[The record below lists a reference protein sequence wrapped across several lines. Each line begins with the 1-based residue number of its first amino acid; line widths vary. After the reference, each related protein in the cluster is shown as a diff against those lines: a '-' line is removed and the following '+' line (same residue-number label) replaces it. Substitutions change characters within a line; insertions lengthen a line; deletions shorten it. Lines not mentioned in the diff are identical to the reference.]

1 MKPANSSDTGLA
13 RIKAE
18 TLIESLDW
26 LREFHGRTVVIKF
39 GGNAM
44 VDEALQK
51 SFAEDMAYLR
61 FVGIRPVVVHG
72 GGPQI
77 TARLAE
83 LGIETEFKAGLRVTN
98 SESIGVIREVLR
110 ESVGA
115 GLVSLIENAGAEA
128 KVLSGEDKA
137 LFLAEKTKF
146 ETEDGDVDLG
156 LVGEVKSVNPRAV
169 LDLISSGK
177 IPVISSI
184 APDVRGDLLN
194 VNADLAAASLAVALG
209 AEKLIVLTDVPGLY
223 SDWPDRSSL
232 VSEITSNELR
242 ELIPSL
248 ESGMVPKM
256 KACLE
261 AVDGGV
267 PKAHI
272 IDGRDPHSI
281 LLEIFTESGVG
292 TQVSK

>member
-1 MKPANSSDTGLA
+1 MKPAETTDSGLA

-77 TARLAE
+77 TAKLAE
-83 LGIETEFKAGLRVTN
+83 LGIETEFKAGLRVTTK
-98 SESIGVIREVLR
+98 ESIKIIRDVLR

-115 GLVSLIENAGAEA
+115 GLVQLIEQAGAEG

-137 LFLAEKTKF
+137 LFLAEKTKVD
-146 ETEDGDVDLG
+146 TDDGEVDLG

-169 LDLISSGK
+169 LDLISVGK

-184 APDVRGDLLN
+184 APDVKGDLLN

-232 VSEITSNELR
+232 ISEITSVELR

-256 KACLE
+256 TACLE

>member
-1 MKPANSSDTGLA
+1 MKPADSNDNGLA
-13 RIKAE
+13 RLKAE

-26 LREFHGRTVVIKF
+26 LREFHGKTVVIKF

-44 VDEALQK
+44 VDEALQQ

-77 TARLAE
+77 TAKLAE
-83 LGIETEFKAGLRVTN
+83 MGIETEFKAGLRVT
-98 SESIGVIREVLR
+98 SEESIKVIRDVLR
-110 ESVGA
+110 ESIGA
-115 GLVSLIENAGAEA
+115 GLAGRIAIAGAEA

-137 LFLAEKTKF
+137 LFLAEKTKV
-146 ETEDGDVDLG
+146 ETADGAIDLG
-156 LVGEVKSVNPRAV
+156 LVGEVRSVNPRAV
-169 LDLISSGK
+169 LDLISQGK
-177 IPVISSI
+177 IPVISSV
-184 APDVRGDLLN
+184 APDVKGQLLN

-223 SDWPDRSSL
+223 SDWPDRNSL
-232 VSEITSNELR
+232 ISEITNSELR

-256 KACLE
+256 SACLE